1 MKIFIDA
8 SNIIPESGG
17 AVHLER
23 FLINLSKKKTIVE
36 VAASKLLIRS
46 LNFITF

>member
-17 AVHLER
+17 AVHLKR
-23 FLINLSKKKTIVE
+23 FLINLSQKKTIVE
-36 VAASKLLIRS
+36 VAASKL
-46 LNFITF
+46 